1 MQKIQVFLCFTWGE
15 RTQAQ
20 PISLPVSHNHG
31 PCRLIIVLLLVVRW
45 TVTQG
50 SEDTAV
56 RLSIGLY
63 NTKLRPKAI
72 VSVFHQEKQHRVSQA
87 SQEVTFSPLSA
98 ALTIQPTQRTQRK
111 TASGRES
118 RNHIS
123 PFFYEPSC
131 RPCRSVPRSGV
142 DGRAGHATHIGHTY
156 FTRLESQTG
165 SSPLF

>member
-31 PCRLIIVLLLVVRW
+31 PCRVIIVLLLVVRW

-72 VSVFHQEKQHRVSQA
+72 VSVFKPRKKDIASPRRRRRSRFHLCQLPSQ
-87 SQEVTFSPLSA
+87 FSRPNGHKGKLRA
-98 ALTIQPTQRTQRK
+98 A
-111 TASGRES
+111 
-118 RNHIS
+118 
-123 PFFYEPSC
+123 
-131 RPCRSVPRSGV
+131 V
-142 DGRAGHATHIGHTY
+142 RAGTIFHLF
-156 FTRLESQTG
+156 FTSRAVDLAAVSHGQA
-165 SSPLF
+165 